1 MYINNLPQCLE
12 RIRGQ
17 LVLTLIVFEREG
29 TEAFVRLSK
38 GSWSRKEQESG
49 VQWLRLTCVLT
60 AGHA

>member
-12 RIRGQ
+12 QNKRMIS
-17 LVLTLIVFEREG
+17 VLLRERVR
-29 TEAFVRLSK
+29 EAFVRLSK
-38 GSWSRKEQESG
+38 GSWPRKEQESG